1 MTRARRRVRLVPLA
15 AVLLGVAGFA
25 LAGRADDERGSEER
39 DEVVLTSGGA
49 ELRRIDVSRFRKGDE
64 LNVPALAN
72 AVRRRLPRTQIVRK
86 GRARLTFELDRNTA
100 AGAVARL
107 EDGRGTIDV
116 PRRAVASKIT
126 APIVKQR
133 LRNNCES
140 AALSALLAT
149 AGIREDQLALQRQLP
164 RSGSLDP
171 QGSGPTMVWGDPERG
186 YVGRPEGGGL
196 AGGFGV
202 YEGPVAAVA
211 ARNGKRLQDI
221 SGSNPAVVY
230 RMLLEGRP
238 VMTWVGLQD
247 GPYGTWR
254 SPEGRNVRV
263 NFGEHTVVLFG
274 IRRDGALRV
283 MNPLSG
289 AREVWTKQVFET
301 MWARLDRRALAA

>member
-1 MTRARRRVRLVPLA
+1 
-15 AVLLGVAGFA
+15 
-25 LAGRADDERGSEER
+25 
-39 DEVVLTSGGA
+39 
-49 ELRRIDVSRFRKGDE
+49 
-64 LNVPALAN
+64 
-72 AVRRRLPRTQIVRK
+72 VRK
-86 GRARLTFELDRNTA
+86 GRARLTFELDRNA
-100 AGAVARL
+100 AARAVGGL
-107 EDGRGTIDV
+107 DGGRGTVEV

-140 AALSALLAT
+140 AALAALLGT
-149 AGIREDQLALQRQLP
+149 AGIKKEQLDLQRQFP

-186 YVGRPEGGGL
+186 YVGRPEGGGV

-202 YEGPVAAVA
+202 YQRPVAAVA

-254 SPEGRNVRV
+254 SPEGRAVRV

-274 IRRDGALRV
+274 VRRDGALRV

-301 MWARLDRRALAA
+301 MWERLDRRALAA

>member
-1 MTRARRRVRLVPLA
+1 MTRSKAHPVRLVPLA
-15 AVLLGVAGFA
+15 AVVLGIVGFA
-25 LAGRADDERGSEER
+25 LAGRAQDDAAEAP
-39 DEVVLTSGGA
+39 DEVVLTAGGREMA
-49 ELRRIDVSRFRKGDE
+49 RIDASRFRAGDE
-64 LNVPALAN
+64 LESAALAN
-72 AVRRRLPRTQIVRK
+72 AARRRLPRTQIVRE
-86 GRARLTFELDRNTA
+86 GRARLTFELDRNA
-100 AGAVARL
+100 AARAVAAL
-107 EDGRGTIDV
+107 EDGRGTVEV
-116 PRRAVASKIT
+116 PRRAVTSNIT

-149 AGIREDQLALQRQLP
+149 AGIRKDQLDLQREFP

-171 QGSGPTMVWGDPERG
+171 EGSGAAMVWGDPERG
-186 YVGRPEGGGL
+186 YVGRPEGGGV

-202 YEGPVAAVA
+202 YQRPVAATA

-221 SGSNPAVVY
+221 SGSSPAVVY

-238 VMTWVGLQD
+238 VMAWVGLQD
-247 GPYGTWR
+247 GSYGTWR
-254 SPEGRNVRV
+254 SPEGRDIRV

-289 AREVWTKQVFET
+289 AREVWTKEIFET
-301 MWARLDRRALAA
+301 LWARLDRRALAA